1 MSLPSLFHDLTPIP
15 QDDGS
20 NTICAIDYTAE
31 FIEAMDYFRAVIK
44 ADECSERAL
53 KLTGLCLK
61 MNPANYTV
69 WHFRRRCLQALH
81 KAKHPDTKC
90 TFDPED
96 VKNDLQLA
104 AQLGGANPKNY
115 QIWYHRRAL
124 LDPGLI
130 QPRDDDSTDDD
141 SSKLSTIQ
149 MELHYVAGVLD
160 EDAKNY
166 HAWSHRQWIIMT
178 LPTSATLW
186 SNEKQYTHSLL
197 ERDCRNNSAW
207 NQRWFVV
214 HRGSKDPLSGEE
226 CREEAEYA
234 LESVGGDPYNESPW
248 RYLIGV
254 LRERV
259 KVLTRE
265 GGDIGE
271 FIDGYLTKIE
281 DTKQKLSSKV
291 ENPNDCYNLTSAYID
306 LLQMKGDQNS
316 LSQAADFAR
325 ELSSLY
331 DTIRAKYWN
340 MREEELR
347 AAVTTC

>member
-1 MSLPSLFHDLTPIP
+1 M
-15 QDDGS
+15 
-20 NTICAIDYTAE
+20 
-31 FIEAMDYFRAVIK
+31 
-44 ADECSERAL
+44 
-53 KLTGLCLK
+53 
-61 MNPANYTV
+61 
-69 WHFRRRCLQALH
+69 
-81 KAKHPDTKC
+81 
-90 TFDPED
+90 
-96 VKNDLQLA
+96 
-104 AQLGGANPKNY
+104 
-115 QIWYHRRAL
+115 
-124 LDPGLI
+124 
-130 QPRDDDSTDDD
+130 
-141 SSKLSTIQ
+141 
-149 MELHYVAGVLD
+149 
-160 EDAKNY
+160 
-166 HAWSHRQWIIMT
+166 
-178 LPTSATLW
+178 
-186 SNEKQYTHSLL
+186 
-197 ERDCRNNSAW
+197 
-207 NQRWFVV
+207 

-281 DTKQKLSSKV
+281 DTKQNLSSKV